1 VVDVTA
7 RWVVVEVATRQG
19 KRWHIAFQDGDRDVV
34 AYRRDLG
41 SRDAAHRAILS
52 VARAH
57 SLTREAWLEQAT
69 ATTPGRPDQ
78 VVIGGSTAFDRVY
91 VPIVS
96 LTEQPKRS
104 RWSRRA

>member
-1 VVDVTA
+1 MNE
-7 RWVVVEVATRQG
+7 RWVVVETTTRRG
-19 KRWHIAFQDGDRDVV
+19 KRWHIRFQAGNGESVV
-34 AYRRDLG
+34 HGENLE

-57 SLTREAWLEQAT
+57 SLTGEAWLEQAT

-78 VVIGGSTAFDRVY
+78 VVIGGGTAFDRVY